1 MNAVRHTV
9 SLIVGTFAVVAA
21 HAPLAYTQTVAEDAD
36 DQLEEVFVTS
46 TRQIDTVN
54 RVPLSVTAQTQKALD
69 QQGVQTISDLQALV
83 PGLRLS
89 GREASGNVTVAIRGV
104 RQQSATAATTGFY
117 LDETPLAKRAAGG
130 FGSQNGTPVPP
141 LFDLERV
148 EVLRGPQGTLFG
160 GGSEG
165 GTIRYIQP
173 APGLTDYSGYG
184 RAQLLT
190 TEGGDPSVEAGVAV
204 GGPIIEDK
212 LGFRASI
219 FSRKTGGYIDLTDYR
234 DGEIYDKNAN
244 SGKLSLARV
253 AVAWAPTES
262 TRLTLSYLKSKDE
275 TDSLGT
281 SYNLSEPGQLQV
293 APVCFNVPAILSHP
307 VKDRAF
313 LVPFRDLL
321 PVNPGCNGSN
331 GTYVAPGYTVGP
343 FELDRFQS
351 LALGR
356 TPTRTELDIGSVDF
370 RWDITDDLQLKSITS
385 YTVDTSRGQS
395 PQNFP
400 VTLLAYP
407 PGTARIVTP
416 GLPDIS
422 VPTGSGFNPN
432 VTATPDGLGLGALIR
447 TNTDNQRNAL
457 SQEFRLASSP
467 DQRVSFIVGTFFSN
481 TRAWVKQLAE
491 TTDQGFRQAAG
502 MGVAERYG
510 VPFTGFFS
518 NISEF
523 TRDVESA
530 AFGDVTVRL
539 SDHWRASAGMRI
551 TYITTTFEQSNY
563 GPNGGTSSAAQSQV
577 SGRISETPFTPK
589 ASLQYFMTPDDLI
602 YATAAKGFRAG
613 GVNQVTTSATDG
625 SLARFDLTAANAFP
639 RTYESDSVWNYELGA
654 KFRVWDGK
662 AQINTAVYDI
672 EWKNVQTFYFTGD
685 GAVFNVPSARS
696 RGAELEAQVRPVRP
710 LTLNGAVAYTKSK
723 YTSGLSVPGGP
734 ASTIGDLVI
743 ATKGQVFAQPAWTV
757 DLGARFDF
765 KLGDFVNSYARVDY
779 RWFEGYP
786 TAVPGTSQYSPDS
799 SDIPSQKS
807 INLRLGFEFDRFD
820 VSLFALNVTDE
831 QKGARFG
838 GRSACAA
845 TSPDCSVYNTYTYG
859 RTVAAPTPRQIGIQ
873 VAYRR

>member
-1 MNAVRHTV
+1 MNSVRHAV
-9 SLIVGTFAVVAA
+9 SLIVGTFAVLAA
-21 HAPLAYTQTVAEDAD
+21 HAPLAYAQTPKEDSD
-36 DQLEEVFVTS
+36 DDLEEVTITS

-54 RVPLSVTAQTQKALD
+54 RVPLSVTAETQKALD
-69 QQGVQTISDLQALV
+69 QQGIQTISDLQAVV

-173 APGLTDYSGYG
+173 APGLRDYTTYG
-184 RAQLLT
+184 RAQFLT
-190 TEGGDPSVEAGVAV
+190 TEGGDPSVEAGIAV

-234 DGEIYDKNAN
+234 NGEIYDEDAN
-244 SGKLSLARV
+244 SGKLQLARV
-253 AVAWAPTES
+253 AMAWAPTDS
-262 TRLTLSYLKSKDE
+262 TRLTLSYLKSSDE

-281 SYNLSEPGQLQV
+281 GYNLSEPGQLQV
-293 APVCFNVPAILSHP
+293 SPLCFNVPYILSRP
-307 VKDRAF
+307 VAQRAF
-313 LVPFRDLL
+313 LVPPMVL
-321 PVNPGCNGSN
+321 PVNPGCNGNN

-343 FELDRFQS
+343 FDLDRFQS

-356 TPTRTELDIGSVDF
+356 TPTRTELEIGSVDF

-385 YTVDTSRGQS
+385 YTLDTSRGQS

-400 VTLLAYP
+400 VTLFVH
-407 PGTARIVTP
+407 PGTAHIVTP
-416 GLPDIS
+416 GLPDIT

-432 VTATPDGLGLGALIR
+432 ITSTPDGLGLGALIR

-457 SQEFRLASSP
+457 SQELRLASSP

-481 TRAWVKQLAE
+481 TRAWVKQRAE
-491 TTDQGFRQAAG
+491 TTDLGFRQLSG
-502 MGVAERYG
+502 MSVAQRYG
-510 VPFTGFFS
+510 VPFDGFFS
-518 NISEF
+518 NISEY

-530 AFGDVTVRL
+530 AFGDVTLRMN
-539 SDHWRASAGMRI
+539 DHWRASAGLRMS
-551 TYITTTFEQSNY
+551 YITTTFRQSNY

-577 SGRISETPFTPK
+577 SGQISDTPLTPK
-589 ASLQYFMTPDDLI
+589 ASLQYFITPDDLV

-625 SLARFDLTAANAFP
+625 SLARFGLTAAQAFP

-685 GAVFNVPSARS
+685 GAVFNVPKARS
-696 RGAELEAQVRPVRP
+696 RGAELEGQVRPVRP

-723 YTSGLSVPGGP
+723 YTSGLRIPGGP
-734 ASTIGDLVI
+734 GSTNGDLVI

-757 DLGARFDF
+757 DLGARYDF
-765 KLGDFVNSYARVDY
+765 MLGDFVNSYARVDY

-799 SDIPSQKS
+799 SNIPSQKS
-807 INLRLGFEFDRFD
+807 INLRLGFEFEGFD

-838 GRSACAA
+838 GRSACSNA
-845 TSPDCSVYNTYTYG
+845 DCSTYNTYTYG

>member
-1 MNAVRHTV
+1 MNSVRHTV
-9 SLIVGTFAVVAA
+9 SLIVGTFAVIAA
-21 HAPLAYTQTVAEDAD
+21 HAPLAYTQSVEDDAD
-36 DQLEEVFVTS
+36 DELEEVTVTS

-69 QQGVQTISDLQALV
+69 QQGVQTIADLQAVV

-165 GTIRYIQP
+165 GTIRYLQP
-173 APGLTDYSGYG
+173 APGLTDYTAYG

-190 TEGGDPSVEAGVAV
+190 TEGGDPTSEAGFAF

-219 FSRKTGGYIDLTDYR
+219 FGRKSGGYIDLTDYR
-234 DGEIYDKNAN
+234 TGEIYDKNAN
-244 SGKLSLARV
+244 SGKLSLGRV
-253 AVAWAPTES
+253 AVAWAPTDS
-262 TRLTLSYLKSKDE
+262 TRLTLSYLKSTDE

-281 SYNLSEPGQLQV
+281 GYNLDEPGQLQV
-293 APVCFNVPAILSHP
+293 SPLCFNVPLILLRP
-307 VKDRAF
+307 VAQRSF
-313 LVPFRDLL
+313 LTPPLVQ
-321 PVNPGCNGSN
+321 PVNPGCNGAN

-343 FELDRFQS
+343 FDLDRFQS

-356 TPTRTELDIGSVDF
+356 TPTRTELEIGSVDF
-370 RWDITDDLQLKSITS
+370 RWDITDALQLKSITS
-385 YTVDTSRGQS
+385 YTVDTSKGQS

-400 VTLLAYP
+400 VTLFVH

-416 GLPDIS
+416 GLPNIA

-432 VTATPDGLGLGALIR
+432 ITSTPDGLGLGALLR

-457 SQEFRLASSP
+457 SQELRLASSP

-481 TRAWVKQLAE
+481 TRAWIKQRAE
-491 TTDQGFRQAAG
+491 STDQGFQQLAG
-502 MGVAERYG
+502 MTIAQRYG
-510 VPFTGFFS
+510 VPFNGFYS
-518 NISEF
+518 NISEY

-530 AFGDVTVRL
+530 AFGDVTVRMTEKL
-539 SDHWRASAGMRI
+539 RASAGLRI
-551 TYITTTFEQSNY
+551 TYVTTTFLQSNF
-563 GPNGGTSSAAQSQV
+563 GPNSGTSFAAQAQR
-577 SGRISETPFTPK
+577 SGQISETPFTPK
-589 ASLQYFMTPDDLI
+589 MSLQYFLTPDDLV

-625 SLARFDLTAANAFP
+625 VLARYGLTAATAFP
-639 RTYESDSVWNYELGA
+639 LTYESDSVWNYEMGA
-654 KFRVWDGK
+654 KFRVWGGK

-672 EWKNVQTFYFTGD
+672 EWKNVQTFFFTGD
-685 GAVFNVPSARS
+685 GAVFNVPKARS
-696 RGAELEAQVRPVRP
+696 VGAELEAQVRPFRP
-710 LTLNGAVAYTKSK
+710 LTLNSAVAYTKSE
-723 YTSGLSVPGGP
+723 YTSGLSIPGGP
-734 ASTIGDLVI
+734 GSTLGNLII
-743 ATKGQVFAQPAWTV
+743 ATKGQKFAQPAWTL
-757 DLGARFDF
+757 DLGARYDF
-765 KLGDFVNSYARVDY
+765 RLSDFVNSYARIDY

-786 TAVPGTSQYSPDS
+786 TAVPGTPQFSPDS
-799 SDIPSQKS
+799 SNIPSQKN
-807 INLRLGFEFDRFD
+807 INVRLGFEFEGFD

-838 GRSACAA
+838 GRSACSNA
-845 TSPDCSVYNTYTYG
+845 DCSTYNTYTYG